1 MVSKYIDQSRMENVG
16 NTYNLD
22 SGNDLLQEVEVSKS
36 FLTNDKIKLVGKL
49 AAGLAHEIRNPLTSI
64 NGFVQLLNM
73 GVSKPE
79 YYSMIYSE
87 LNKVEE
93 IVNRLTRLAETQS
106 VNFRLNDI
114 GLILERTIMR
124 MNDSALLKGVKIIS
138 SLEGDFLS
146 VYCDEVQLQQVFE
159 NIIKNA
165 IEASSYNKKIYITC
179 KTNESHVHIMIKDQG
194 IGIPE
199 KRIVH
204 LFEPFY
210 CIKENGT
217 GFGLMISHK
226 IIKEHNGT
234 IQVKSELGIGTTVD
248 IYLPLLNS

>member
-1 MVSKYIDQSRMENVG
+1 MGSRYNDQFRIGNVG
-16 NTYNLD
+16 NAYD
-22 SGNDLLQEVEVSKS
+22 HDIGNDPLQEASKS
-36 FLTNDKIKLVGKL
+36 FLTNDKIKLVEKL
-49 AAGLAHEIRNPLTSI
+49 AAGVAHEIRNPLTSI
-64 NGFVQLLNM
+64 KGFVQLLNM
-73 GVSKPE
+73 GLSKPE

-87 LNKVEE
+87 INKVDE
-93 IVNRLTRLAETQS
+93 IVNKLIRLAETQS

-124 MNDSALLKGVKIIS
+124 MNDLALLKGIKIIL
-138 SLEGDFLS
+138 SLEGDLFS
-146 VYCDEVQLQQVFE
+146 ICCDEVQLQQVFE

-165 IEASSYNKKIYITC
+165 IEASACNKKMYITC

-194 IGIPE
+194 IGITDE
-199 KRIVH
+199 RIVH

-210 CIKENGT
+210 CTKESGT

-234 IQVKSELGIGTTVD
+234 IQVKSELEIGTTVD